1 MSSQLSATINEI
13 GINICYALVC
23 VNLRIDEEEVH
34 LEEGEERL
42 QYGVR
47 HQQVV
52 HTLRLQRRVHRNL
65 QTRED
70 QSAEPK
76 N

>member
-1 MSSQLSATINEI
+1 MKLESILVVLFI
-13 GINICYALVC
+13 LVC

-34 LEEGEERL
+34 LQECEERL
-42 QYGVR
+42 QDGVR

-52 HTLRLQRRVHRNL
+52 HALRLQRRVHRDL

-76 N
+76 Y